1 MRRILALTVL
11 LMAAAALALGAQKD
25 DYLSDEEEEKVRE
38 AQEPS
43 ARIEVYLAIAQ
54 TRVERVDEFRIKP
67 VDPAYDV
74 GGYIDKQFDQY
85 IRVTD
90 DLKNW
95 IDDQFDRRADMRA
108 GLKKLLETGP
118 TQLEHLRQIQQSSDP
133 YSADYRKTLGDA
145 IDDFNDALDGATKAL
160 SEQTK
165 LFGVFKSPEKAAE
178 KAEDKGTQEQV
189 KEDKHQAK
197 EDKKLRKKEHE
208 KGVPSDPD
216 VE

>member
-1 MRRILALTVL
+1 MASTVF
-11 LMAAAALALGAQKD
+11 LMAAVALTLGAQQG
-25 DYLSDEEEEKVRE
+25 DYLSAAEEDKIRE

-43 ARIEVYLAIAQ
+43 ARIEAYLSFIQ
-54 TRVERVDEFRIKP
+54 TRIERIDQFRIKP

-85 IRVTD
+85 IRITD
-90 DLKNW
+90 ELKNW
-95 IDDQFDRRADMRA
+95 IEDQFDRRADMRA
-108 GLKKLLETGP
+108 GLKKFVETGP
-118 TQLEHLRQIQQSSDP
+118 AQLEHLRQIQQSSDP

-165 LFGVFKSPEKAAE
+165 TFGIFKSEEKAAAKE
-178 KAEDKGTQEQV
+178 SQEQA
-189 KEDKHQAK
+189 KEDKSQVK

>member
-1 MRRILALTVL
+1 MASTLF
-11 LMAAAALALGAQKD
+11 LMAAVAVTLAAQTG
-25 DYLSDEEEEKVRE
+25 DYLSEEEQNKIRE
-38 AQEPS
+38 AQDPS
-43 ARIEVYLAIAQ
+43 ARIEVYLSFAQ
-54 TRVERVDEFRIKP
+54 TRMERIDQFRIKP
-67 VDPAYDV
+67 VDPSYDV

-85 IRVTD
+85 IRITD
-90 DLKNW
+90 ELKNW
-95 IDDQFDRRADMRA
+95 IEDQFDRRADMRA

-118 TQLEHLRQIQQSSDP
+118 SQLEHLRQIQQSSDP
-133 YSADYRKTLGDA
+133 YSADYRKTLADA

-165 LFGVFKSPEKAAE
+165 TLGILKTEEKAA
-178 KAEDKGTQEQV
+178 AKGNQEQV
-189 KEDKHQAK
+189 KVDKSQVK